1 MRHLHLPMA
10 LNLID
15 RFKSSSDNPEM
26 SFVDHLEALRWHI
39 VRAVIAIM
47 VVAIVVFIK
56 MDWIFEKIIYGPLR
70 PDFISYSASCKVS
83 HFLHL
88 GDVLCIPSIA
98 GVKLQTTSFSSQ
110 FISSLTI
117 SLVGGFIVSF
127 PYVFWEF
134 WRFVK
139 PALSNKESK
148 NTRGAIF
155 WVTFFFLLGIGFGY
169 FLLAPFTFSFLANYK
184 LGISAMIETKPTLDD
199 YLDNMVE
206 ILIGAGLAFQLPII
220 SNVLTR
226 IRLISPKFLRTY
238 RKYAYVAIL
247 IIAGIITPSPDWM
260 SQTIV
265 AVPLILLYELSIW
278 VSVRVAKE
286 LKKKDEEWS

>member
-1 MRHLHLPMA
+1 MA
-10 LNLID
+10 VNLFN
-15 RFKSSSDNPEM
+15 RFRKNSENPEM
-26 SFVDHLEALRWHI
+26 SFVDHLEALRWHL
-39 VRAVIAIM
+39 VRAVLAIM
-47 VVAIVVFIK
+47 IVAVVVFIN
-56 MDWIFEKIIYGPLR
+56 MNWIFEKIIYGPLR
-70 PDFISYSASCKVS
+70 ADFISYSASCKFS

-88 GDVLCIPSIA
+88 GNVLCIPSIA

-134 WRFVK
+134 WKFVK
-139 PALSNKESK
+139 PALSTKESK

-155 WVTFFFLLGIGFGY
+155 WVSFFFLLGISFGY

-184 LGISAMIETKPTLDD
+184 LGFSQMIETKPTLDD

-220 SNVLTR
+220 SYVLTR
-226 IRLISPKFLRTY
+226 VGLITPKFLRTY

-247 IIAGIITPSPDWM
+247 IVAGIITPSPDWM

-278 VSVRVAKE
+278 VSVRVARDI
-286 LKKKDEEWS
+286 KKKEEEWS